1 MKCFSVSKTIDADH
15 LTPIAA
21 YQELRD
27 KYNRVSLFESS
38 DYHSPT
44 NSKSFIVI
52 NPIYTIEVYDKVMK
66 TRFKTESQSFVI
78 NDFKEVNK
86 AMNVVEFQRK
96 TNGKNGF
103 FGIVG
108 YDAIVLTEEI
118 ELKARERFKELPDI
132 QFSIYQYVVVFDN
145 FSNRIE
151 IIQNDFSQPQGD
163 FINIINSFEFIAL
176 RRNSFEVNTVARSNF
191 SDHEF
196 IQIIERA
203 KEEVSYGNV
212 FQIVL
217 SRAFNQGFNGDEFE
231 VYRKLR
237 SINPSPYMF
246 YFDLG
251 KGVLFGASPEA
262 HLIVKD
268 KQAEIHPIAGTI
280 KKSGIKEKDKQSKN
294 ELLNNPKEL
303 AEHHMLVDLARNDLN
318 ANCDEV
324 EVTQFKEIQEFSHVF
339 HIVSKVVGKTDK
351 PGIDVFPKSFPA
363 GTLSGAPKYKALE
376 LIAGFEKQNRK
387 YYGGAIGIV
396 GDSGDLNMAIIIRSA
411 LSYNGQL
418 HYQAGAG
425 VVLDSMPNLELKEV
439 YNKVGAIE
447 KAILLANQNK

>member
-1 MKCFSVSKTIDADH
+1 MKCFSVYKTIDADH

-27 KYNRVSLFESS
+27 KYNRVSLFESC
-38 DYHSPT
+38 DYHSPSK
-44 NSKSFIVI
+44 SKSFIVI
-52 NPIYTIEVYDKVMK
+52 NPIYTIEVYDKMMK
-66 TRFKTESQSFVI
+66 TRLKTESKSFAI
-78 NDFKEVNK
+78 NDFNTVNE
-86 AMNVVEFQRK
+86 AMNVVEFQSK

-103 FGIVG
+103 FGFVG

-118 ELKARERFKELPDI
+118 EFKARERFNELPDI

-145 FSNRIE
+145 FSNQIE
-151 IIQNDFSQPQGD
+151 IIQNDFTLPQGE
-163 FINIINSFEFIAL
+163 FTNIINSFEFIAF
-176 RRNSFEVNTVARSNF
+176 RRNSFEVKTVAKSNF
-191 SDHEF
+191 SDQEF
-196 IQIIERA
+196 IQLIERA
-203 KEEVSYGNV
+203 KEEVRYGNV

-217 SRAFNQGFNGDEFE
+217 SRAFNQDFNGDEFE

-280 KKSGIKEKDKQSKN
+280 KKSGIIEKDEQSKN

-324 EVTQFKEIQEFSHVF
+324 EVTHFKEIQEFSHVF

-376 LIAGFEKQNRK
+376 LIAGFENQNRK
-387 YYGGAIGIV
+387 YYGGAIGLV